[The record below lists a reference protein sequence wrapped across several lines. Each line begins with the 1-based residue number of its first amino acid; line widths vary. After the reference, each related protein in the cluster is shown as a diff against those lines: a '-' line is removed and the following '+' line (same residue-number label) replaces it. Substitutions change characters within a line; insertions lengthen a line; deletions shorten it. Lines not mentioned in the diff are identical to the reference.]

1 MNVKIEIKNQQPFTA
16 PGESINMDI
25 APVTIITGENGVG
38 KSILLK
44 SIANN
49 NGTYND
55 VVIDSSLNFAWW
67 ESTEEYYFE
76 EYYFQ
81 HQDDMLRMPLP
92 IYDKLWG
99 GWIFNYQKLCTPRKF
114 SDIVRV
120 WFDYFGLGEISIE
133 EPPVEEQLIFNKYTK
148 PFRHILKLNNVDIH
162 NMGAGKVCIT
172 NLILRILHTI
182 ALSQTD
188 LQNIFLYVL
197 HPEIYLSRGNQKKVA
212 DFLCAVSTLGAH
224 VIVETHS
231 DAICNEVCKI
241 AMQSYSQDKMNDF
254 KVYNLVKQN
263 NITFIQ
269 NIEIDKYKGFV
280 NKHESEFLDIASEYK
295 AIMEAAH
302 SNLKLD
308 GKLE

>member
-1 MNVKIEIKNQQPFTA
+1 MNVKIEIKNQQPFTT
-16 PGESINMDI
+16 PGGHIDIDI

-44 SIANN
+44 SIADN
-49 NGTYND
+49 NGTYNN
-55 VVIDSSLNFAWW
+55 VVIDSSLTSAWW

-92 IYDKLWG
+92 IYDKLWE
-99 GWIFNYQKLCTPRKF
+99 GWIFNYAKLCTPRKF
-114 SDIVRV
+114 SDIVKV

-133 EPPVEEQLIFNKYTK
+133 EPPIEEQPIFNKYTK
-148 PFRHILKLNNVDIH
+148 PFRHSLKLDNVDIH
-162 NMGAGKVCIT
+162 DIGAGKVCMI

-188 LQNIFLYVL
+188 LHNIFLYVL
-197 HPEIYLSRGNQKKVA
+197 HPEIYLSRGNQKKIT
-212 DFLCAVSTLGAH
+212 DFLCSVSTLGAH

-241 AMQSYSQDKMNDF
+241 AIQSYSQDKIDDF
-254 KVYNLVKQN
+254 KVYNLVKQDN
-263 NITFIQ
+263 MTSIHD
-269 NIEIDKYKGFV
+269 IEINKYKGFV
-280 NKHESEFLDIASEYK
+280 DNAGTDFMNVATEYK
-295 AIMEAAH
+295 SIMDAALR
-302 SNLKLD
+302 NLKID